1 MGGDLGGEPAG
12 EVETGGEPELAPETF
27 VKNKDLDLILE
38 DMTLFGQDET
48 IDLSKGRESLGEM
61 EEKLNDLLK

>member
-1 MGGDLGGEPAG
+1 LGGDLGGEPAG
-12 EVETGGEPELAPETF
+12 EVETGGEDITPETF
-27 VKNKDLDLILE
+27 VRNKDLDLILE
-38 DMTLFGQDET
+38 DSTLFGNDET